1 MITTISKRLPIELC
15 HVIQSYQ
22 TDVLITQKMKLFKKL
37 HKDIKVVCDRLTF
50 YEELIK
56 DKPNKIEW
64 VCRLIYIN
72 KVLFAQDNH
81 PTETQEKSEAMFYYS
96 PKTESYIPNSK

>member
-72 KVLFAQDNH
+72 KVLFARDNH
-81 PTETQEKSEAMFYYS
+81 PTQEKSEAMFYYS
-96 PKTESYIPNSK
+96 PKDRKAISHTN